1 MEYRL
6 ASDADIPAM
15 ARIRAATRGTE
26 EYWVARITGYLAG
39 SVNPQK
45 SLPLRAAF
53 VAVDDTKVIGLVAG
67 HLTRRLGCA
76 GELQWIDVAKDVRGS
91 GMGRSLLRIMAGWF
105 VEKGARRVCVDPGN
119 PAARRFYERTGATK
133 LDAHWLEWLDIG
145 TVMAE

>member
-26 EYWVARITGYLAG
+26 AYWSARIAGYLAG
-39 SVNPQK
+39 TVNPQK

-53 VAVDDTKVIGLVAG
+53 VALDDTKLIGFVAG

-76 GELQWIDVAKDVRGS
+76 GELQWIDVAKDERGT
-91 GMGRSLLRIMAGWF
+91 GMGRSLLRIMAEWF
-105 VEKGARRVCVDPGN
+105 
-119 PAARRFYERTGATK
+119 
-133 LDAHWLEWLDIG
+133 
-145 TVMAE
+145 